1 MEGAFSEN
9 GSSGSFEGN
18 HQELQTEGS
27 ILLFSII
34 CSLLAFSNYL
44 AIVIQFQCK
53 SCSPSCSNWI
63 LTYESAIHGMR
74 SNFPNSWFTIFAYRT
89 RKEWKLK
96 LMLLAKHSSGMQTST
111 ARRYQENYHMAMVA
125 LKVWPLLLLHWL
137 LVLPSCPQTW
147 NPGIGR
153 NCLYLLALNSLSEE
167 DAVWLSTNI
176 GAKHRFVFRIPAF
189 LNFALL
195 INRERA
201 KISMTF
207 RIPFWWY
214 TYSMRTWETFWKVS
228 FPSNKL
234 IKTSFVWYFD
244 FEVLWTKSYYML
256 RIFEVLEE
264 NEVQTS
270 K

>member
-195 INRERA
+195 IIEKGQKFRWHLGSLFGGTHTAWELGLLQYREKHNGSRVGDLL
-201 KISMTF
+201 KGLV
-207 RIPFWWY
+207 PF
-214 TYSMRTWETFWKVS
+214 K
-228 FPSNKL
+228 
-234 IKTSFVWYFD
+234 
-244 FEVLWTKSYYML
+244 
-256 RIFEVLEE
+256 
-264 NEVQTS
+264 
-270 K
+270 